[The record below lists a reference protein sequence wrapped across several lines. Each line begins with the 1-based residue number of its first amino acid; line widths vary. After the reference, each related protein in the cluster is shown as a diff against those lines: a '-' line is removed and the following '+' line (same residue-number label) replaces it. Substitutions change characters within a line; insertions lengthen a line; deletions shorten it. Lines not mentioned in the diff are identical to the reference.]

1 MTIKRRRGR
10 NFGLSW
16 LSLFP
21 LTRCSHY
28 PLNTCAR
35 SPQFS
40 ETWFQTALSIFKESS
55 TLTAKENN
63 WKLWQAHTHAM
74 WYKLWK
80 VTIVPN
86 LKQVTCNTALSNTT
100 ACKAKV
106 TASSISLFFNVWVG
120 NSWMA
125 FVRWNPWTENRCERF
140 STTYQRQRLS
150 HTAFW
155 RSLAHKSFHLSRPT
169 GWQASWAIP
178 ICHPAPSRGLGL
190 SCLAP
195 ATKTPP

>member
-16 LSLFP
+16 LSLFRF
-21 LTRCSHY
+21 TRCSHY

-55 TLTAKENN
+55 TLTGKENN

-74 WYKLWK
+74 WYKLRK

-106 TASSISLFFNVWVG
+106 TASSISLFFFFFLNVWVG

-125 FVRWNPWTENRCERF
+125 FVRWNPWTENRCVRF

-150 HTAFW
+150 HTAFEDHW
-155 RSLAHKSFHLSRPT
+155 HTRAFTSLGPLGGKPVEQFQYVILLPLEA
-169 GWQASWAIP
+169 WD
-178 ICHPAPSRGLGL
+178 CHA
-190 SCLAP
+190 
-195 ATKTPP
+195 